1 MDTSKWYLNSTTI
14 RSALLAC
21 VPTIAMILRLFGIE
35 TSETEWGTFVDGV
48 VGISGLIGFLG
59 IVYGRAKAS
68 YKIRF
73 TK

>member
-1 MDTSKWYLNSTTI
+1 
-14 RSALLAC
+14 
-21 VPTIAMILRLFGIE
+21 MILRLFGIE